1 MYCQRVISLYTEWR
15 RAWSYIP
22 IPRLHSL
29 KPSKTFT
36 RSHRQ
41 DNIISRSASESLIA
55 VLCGLLTLNIYALL
69 PLLNSIPPL
78 FDLLVSAPL
87 YVLSLQGLIS
97 LAATR
102 LFYIATR
109 CRFRFECRKTLVLLL
124 LYAVFPVP
132 RLAIWVLDTVVPSI
146 CVRKG
151 FCKVCRVDACW
162 RGIEILTAMYK

>member
-1 MYCQRVISLYTEWR
+1 MISQ
-15 RAWSYIP
+15 P
-22 IPRLHSL
+22 
-29 KPSKTFT
+29 
-36 RSHRQ
+36 
-41 DNIISRSASESLIA
+41 ASESLIA

-69 PLLNSIPPL
+69 PLLISIPPL
-78 FDLLVSAPL
+78 FDFLVSAPL

-97 LAATR
+97 LAAIR

-109 CRFRFECRKTLVLLL
+109 RPFRLDCRKTLVLLL

-151 FCKVCRVDACW
+151 FCK
-162 RGIEILTAMYK
+162 K